1 MVGSGT
7 VKMALFSKFL
17 SLLIVAHLL
26 PLPEKGVVPL
36 EEQTEKL
43 ICTNPNGA
51 GYSLYL
57 LFVRNES

>member
-26 PLPEKGVVPL
+26 PSPEKGGCSTWKSK
-36 EEQTEKL
+36 QK
-43 ICTNPNGA
+43 
-51 GYSLYL
+51 SLFARIPMAL
-57 LFVRNES
+57 DIPFTCFL